1 MHTVGRSIPGG
12 MGEMNRQQRRIAAQK
27 KAVEYKYMNQI
38 IDHNE
43 RVDQHQ
49 ITLGLVSMAL
59 ALHKLYGWTGEIQR
73 VIDEY
78 VNQITRINDGD
89 TLYDLALELERT
101 ADIRIKVE

>member
-1 MHTVGRSIPGG
+1 MHTVGRSVPGG

-59 ALHKLYGWTGEIQR
+59 ALHKLYGWKDEIQR

-78 VNQITRINDGD
+78 VAQITRINDGETVD
-89 TLYDLALELERT
+89 DLVAELAEQ
-101 ADIRIKVE
+101 ADIRIRVE

>member
-1 MHTVGRSIPGG
+1 
-12 MGEMNRQQRRIAAQK
+12 MNRQQRRIAAQK
-27 KAVEYKYMNQI
+27 KAVEYKYMAQI

-59 ALHKLYGWTGEIQR
+59 ALHKLYGWKDEIQR

-78 VNQITRINDGD
+78 VAQITRINDGE
-89 TLYDLALELERT
+89 TLNDLVAELAEE
-101 ADIRIKVE
+101 ADIRIRVE